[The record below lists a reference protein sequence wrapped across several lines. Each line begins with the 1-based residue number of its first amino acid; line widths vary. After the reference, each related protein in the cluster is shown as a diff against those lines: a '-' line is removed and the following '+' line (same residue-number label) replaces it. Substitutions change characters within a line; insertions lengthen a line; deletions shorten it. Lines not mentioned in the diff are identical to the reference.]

1 MKTVLVTGGTTRL
14 GKCIADHLRATG
26 WRVLT
31 TSHRPDAGAD
41 FCCDFSSLDNLPALM
56 EAVRRKLDGCL
67 PDALVNN
74 AALYRPSSGQE
85 ESSDAIRTVNC
96 EVPIQLARWLG
107 TKPAGGVRSV
117 VHILDAATLSAPAAL
132 KAGSYGQSKFLLGGR
147 LSSLVRELAP
157 RVRVNAVAPGCVLLP
172 VGVREKA
179 APRLLDYPPTA
190 ADVAQAVAFL
200 LTNEALT
207 GVVLPVDCGQA
218 LLNGGW
224 MVI

>member
-1 MKTVLVTGGTTRL
+1 MKTVLVTGGTIRL
-14 GKCIADHLRATG
+14 GKCIADHLRETG

-56 EAVRRKLDGCL
+56 EAVRRKLDGRL

-74 AALYRPSSGQE
+74 AALYRPSPGQE
-85 ESSDAIRTVNC
+85 ESSCAIATVNC
-96 EVPIQLARWLG
+96 EVPVRLARWLG
-107 TKPAGGVRSV
+107 TEPAGGVRSV
-117 VHILDAATLSAPAAL
+117 VDVLDAAILADETPADKGTYGASKRRLAQGLPAL
-132 KAGSYGQSKFLLGGR
+132 A
-147 LSSLVRELAP
+147 RELAP
-157 RVRVNAVAPGCVLLP
+157 HVRVNAVAPGCVLSP

-179 APRLLDYPPTA
+179 APRLLDHPPTA

-200 LTNEALT
+200 LANEALT

-218 LLNGGW
+218 LMKKGST
-224 MVI
+224 I